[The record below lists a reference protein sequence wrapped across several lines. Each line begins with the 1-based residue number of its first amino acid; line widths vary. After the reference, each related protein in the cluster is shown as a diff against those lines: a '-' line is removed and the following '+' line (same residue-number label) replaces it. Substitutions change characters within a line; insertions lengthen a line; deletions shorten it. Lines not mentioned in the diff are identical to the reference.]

1 MLLLQSMGKRI
12 LNMLLC
18 TVAVLSLAFPGS
30 AAMVELEPVT
40 ADRRVCAVRYSP
52 REESTVIGNL
62 EDGTPLEV
70 LEEAGDY
77 VRISSGRMTGYL
89 AKEQVKIDDNGC
101 YYVNLTGEDQTLP
114 CRAPEEIDGIRQQI
128 RTLALE
134 QLGTPY
140 VYGGTGP
147 WGFDCSGF
155 VQYIFRQVEYT
166 LNRTASSQLC
176 SGLIVEDHALLPGDI
191 VFFRGTSS
199 ESGIASHVGIYLG
212 EGEFV
217 HASSSRGVIVSDLTK
232 GYYAEHYLCARRV
245 VLSRVAEYTSVPGA
259 TRSADETD
267 WPVPALFFRP

>member
-40 ADRRVCAVRYSP
+40 EDRRVCAVRYSP

-70 LEEAGDY
+70 LEESDDY
-77 VRISSGRMTGYL
+77 FRISSGRMTGYL
-89 AKEQVKIDDNGC
+89 AKKQVKIDDNGC
-101 YYVNLTGEDQTLP
+101 YYVNLPGEDQTLP
-114 CRAPEEIDGIRQQI
+114 CRAPEEINGIRRQI

-155 VQYIFRQVEYT
+155 VQYIFRQVEYA

-217 HASSSRGVIVSDLTK
+217 HASSSRG
-232 GYYAEHYLCARRV
+232 
-245 VLSRVAEYTSVPGA
+245 LSF
-259 TRSADETD
+259 
-267 WPVPALFFRP
+267 LI